1 MWSDKNASERS
12 ALDIYKVYRSYIEHE
27 DGLINQRTTW
37 FIWLHS
43 FLIATYGVIFSA
55 YLSSYNLSA
64 PPGPPFLFVLRVV
77 GAGLLLTISV
87 VGLFSS
93 KAASASVSAS
103 CKAIDLLEIKG
114 TEELRKR
121 LPAGDWLPALTA
133 GGSPKI
139 HKDGEGLG
147 LRLPKA
153 LIGTWVVSLT
163 VPAALIAVALLSG
176 PTATPEKE
184 IRLTVSDA
192 RVAPPLTVSA
202 APASS
207 PGGATGAAAVVRAR

>member
-1 MWSDKNASERS
+1 MWADKKTSEIS
-12 ALDIYKVYRSYIEHE
+12 ALDIYKTYRAYIEHE

-64 PPGPPFLFVLRVV
+64 PPAPPFLFSLRLV

-93 KAASASVSAS
+93 KAASSSVSAS

-147 LRLPKA
+147 LGLPKA
-153 LIGTWVVSLT
+153 LIGTWIVSLT
-163 VPAALIAVALLSG
+163 VPAALIAVAWFGG
-176 PTATPEKE
+176 PTAAPPKE
-184 IRLTVSDA
+184 IHPAGSSA
-192 RVAPPLTVSA
+192 RVAA
-202 APASS
+202 S
-207 PGGATGAAAVVRAR
+207 PGQAR